1 MQSSPAEQSGWAAKL
16 GALRYRDFRR
26 FWFGYAIS
34 VSGLQMLWVVQGWLV
49 YELSGSKL
57 QLGFLGLVQVA
68 PAVGLTFFAG
78 VVADKVDQ
86 RRLLLAT
93 QLVQMALLAG
103 IATVSLLE
111 MVETW
116 HILAFAAA
124 RVAADSFDHPTRQA
138 MFPHLI
144 RRDALT
150 SAVALNAMV
159 HPGTR
164 VFGPALAGILLAL
177 ILGQTSSAM
186 VAAGALFILAALGH
200 VVFAVLLLSIH
211 LPPVRRSQ
219 GTNVFRDLAAG
230 VGFIWRNRV
239 FTFIIGMAFFL
250 MFFALSSTALFPVFA
265 KDILKTGP
273 SGLGILFTAL
283 GVGNIAG
290 AILAAGLGNP
300 QRWRVMIV
308 GGATLQGALL
318 ILFALSPWYA
328 VSLASLVLMGIGASI
343 FSVAS
348 QSALQLLVA
357 DEFRGRV
364 MGIWGLTHTAVR
376 PMGEMQ
382 FGAMAA
388 LLGAPIAVAVGGSLL
403 VAFTLVVAGPN
414 RRLKEMSATPVA
426 REAPAPHHSE
436 PSG

>member
-1 MQSSPAEQSGWAAKL
+1 MPSFTPAQASPGSAGRDTWASPGPSLDPLRAGHPEQRGVSLQSSPAEQSGWAAKL

-164 VFGPALAGILLAL
+164 VFGPALGGILLAL
-177 ILGQTSSAM
+177 ILGQTGRQERS
-186 VAAGALFILAALGH
+186 
-200 VVFAVLLLSIH
+200 LL
-211 LPPVRRSQ
+211 RSDPQ
-219 GTNVFRDLAAG
+219 V
-230 VGFIWRNRV
+230 
-239 FTFIIGMAFFL
+239 
-250 MFFALSSTALFPVFA
+250 
-265 KDILKTGP
+265 P
-273 SGLGILFTAL
+273 SGLPRCP
-283 GVGNIAG
+283 V
-290 AILAAGLGNP
+290 P
-300 QRWRVMIV
+300 RRWRRRRRWWRRCPSVV
-308 GGATLQGALL
+308 RGAAKSHLGDLQRD
-318 ILFALSPWYA
+318 P
-328 VSLASLVLMGIGASI
+328 
-343 FSVAS
+343 
-348 QSALQLLVA
+348 
-357 DEFRGRV
+357 
-364 MGIWGLTHTAVR
+364 
-376 PMGEMQ
+376 
-382 FGAMAA
+382 
-388 LLGAPIAVAVGGSLL
+388 
-403 VAFTLVVAGPN
+403 
-414 RRLKEMSATPVA
+414 
-426 REAPAPHHSE
+426 
-436 PSG
+436 